1 MKTFT
6 KKDCGPKRSFLD
18 NQSHSVTLNDLAMKA
33 GKSYCNFKFQQRSH
47 TITDI
52 NKKIVQINAS
62 FGRILLYDLLIACRK
77 MTNIEQLIWMIKIP
91 ADLIFRAARAFFVF

>member
-1 MKTFT
+1 MSSENIQ
-6 KKDCGPKRSFLD
+6 KKDCGPERSFLD

-33 GKSYCNFKFQQRSH
+33 GKSYCNFKFQQRNH

-52 NKKIVQINAS
+52 NQKIVQINAS

-77 MTNIEQLIWMIKIP
+77 MIDM
-91 ADLIFRAARAFFVF
+91 FSVFLLRQTLSN